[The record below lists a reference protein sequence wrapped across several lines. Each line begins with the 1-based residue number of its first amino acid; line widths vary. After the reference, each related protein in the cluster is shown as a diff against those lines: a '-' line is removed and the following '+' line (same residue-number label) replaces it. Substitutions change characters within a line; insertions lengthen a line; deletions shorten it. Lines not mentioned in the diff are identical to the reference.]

1 MVGLAV
7 ATLFLLL
14 ALPAIGIPLYV
25 KWRELASGTDFEA
38 EAVTR
43 HGADPSY
50 PMPDVDDDEETFEE
64 KLAEMRRARA
74 RVGAQIYEQVFEGKE
89 DGKWYL

>member
-1 MVGLAV
+1 MGGLVV

-25 KWRELASGTDFEA
+25 KWRELTSDTDSEA
-38 EAVTR
+38 EAVTKC
-43 HGADPSY
+43 GADPSY
-50 PMPDVDDDEETFEE
+50 PMSDVDDDEETFEQ

-89 DGKWYL
+89 D

>member
-7 ATLFLLL
+7 ATLSLLL
-14 ALPAIGIPLYV
+14 ALPALGIPLYV
-25 KWRELASGTDFEA
+25 KWRELTADTSDTDSEA
-38 EAVTR
+38 EAVTKR
-43 HGADPSY
+43 GADPSY
-50 PMPDVDDDEETFEE
+50 PMPDVDDDEETFEQ

-89 DGKWYL
+89 D

>member
-1 MVGLAV
+1 MGGLVV

-14 ALPAIGIPLYV
+14 SLPALGIPLYV
-25 KWRELASGTDFEA
+25 KWRELTSDTDSEA
-38 EAVTR
+38 EAVSES
-43 HGADPSY
+43 GADPSY
-50 PMPDVDDDEETFEE
+50 PMPDVDDDEETFEQ

-89 DGKWYL
+89 D